1 MAVLKENWIYYLLIS
16 NSKDPLILLYP
27 QRCNLFS
34 EVSYYIHPISNSC
47 ASLLELLMSSTYHM
61 SLTCDVLTSIQ
72 LRDNLGHM
80 AKSMTS
86 LGSKNNLYS
95 ATTCRNDRLFGFLG
109 CAAAIWM
116 SCVLLLGKT
125 ILKRNYF

>member
-61 SLTCDVLTSIQ
+61 SLTCDI
-72 LRDNLGHM
+72 
-80 AKSMTS
+80 MTS
-86 LGSKNNLYS
+86 NHILYYTICLDLY
-95 ATTCRNDRLFGFLG
+95 TTKG
-109 CAAAIWM
+109 
-116 SCVLLLGKT
+116 
-125 ILKRNYF
+125 